1 MAVKL
6 KLKATVV
13 RSLGGSA
20 FSDTVSSESYQQTIA
35 GDRPVERPDD
45 EPAMLPDI
53 GDVVGGQYRLVSR
66 LGEGMFGSVYVA
78 ERTDVNE
85 HRVALKLINRAVYGD
100 RDNKRELVMLAA
112 ATHPH
117 IVELKDHGTTSDYIW
132 LTMALYEGET
142 LAARLKR
149 GTLDLEEAHRIF
161 VPIAQ
166 GVAALHARGLRHQ
179 DIKPENIYLA
189 DFAGHL
195 HPVLLDLGV
204 AVEADSD
211 FVAGTALFGAP
222 EQLAALGGIG
232 EPGRLSER
240 MDTYCL
246 ASTLLYALAGEEH
259 FPGGR
264 AKTPFDIVK
273 AFSEREESPLNEA
286 ALPELTGEPRRLL
299 GEAFARWLTKDPEE
313 RPDIGEVAEELDVL
327 LEKRRAEE
335 RAERNRILR
344 QKTTLKRVQ
353 MALVAIAV
361 AVGGGGL
368 YLLSKR
374 QTLELAAE
382 LERARQERTD
392 SFDQLDTC
400 QAAHDVSKSR
410 EQACQSTRKQDGAE
424 FAKTLAVMEGKHS
437 ELDTKLTT
445 ANHALKTCEDESEQA
460 ALICTEEQEA
470 LRTEIDEAKTTL
482 EETKT
487 QLTTELEA
495 AKEEAKTAL
504 AAAESAEAKV
514 TSCQQDLASC
524 RAEPSDI
531 YSPPPS
537 PPPSPA
543 PGPPAKAPPAPPPPG
558 DPYE

>member
-13 RSLGGSA
+13 RSLGDSA

-35 GDRPVERPDD
+35 GDRPVERADD

-246 ASTLLYALAGEEH
+246 ASTLLYALVGEEY

-273 AFSEREESPLNEA
+273 AFSEREESPLDGG
-286 ALPELTGEPRRLL
+286 ALPELTDEPRRLL

-335 RAERNRILR
+335 REERNRILR

-353 MALVAIAV
+353 LALVAIAV

-410 EQACQSTRKQDGAE
+410 EQACQSTRQQDGAE
-424 FAKTLAVMEGKHS
+424 FAKTLAVMEGKIG
-437 ELDTKLTT
+437 DVDGKLTS

-460 ALICTEEQEA
+460 ALVCAEEQDA
-470 LRTEIDEAKTTL
+470 LRGEVDEAKTTL
-482 EETKT
+482 EETKA
-487 QLTTELEA
+487 QLTKELEA

-504 AAAESAEAKV
+504 AAAEAADGRV
-514 TSCQQDLASC
+514 TGCEKELASC

-531 YSPPPS
+531 YT

-543 PGPPAKAPPAPPPPG
+543 PKAPPAKAPPPPPPPG